1 MVVAS
6 EAEGIEVVAVCD
18 DDEQKEVVLHVHAG
32 DADASLEHM
41 FGEDWA
47 MYQDGQELPAESV
60 VCEEPPLSFA
70 ADDNNADQY
79 VHWAAVDNEVD
90 APQFH

>member
-1 MVVAS
+1 MVAS

-32 DADASLEHM
+32 DADASLDHM

-47 MYQDGQELPAESV
+47 MYQDGQELHVELEVS
-60 VCEEPPLSFA
+60 EEPLYFA
-70 ADDNNADQY
+70 ADDNTVRY
-79 VHWAAVDNEVD
+79 VH
-90 APQFH
+90 